1 MKILLVALLAMIGH
15 LTAPAQAGTSDWVSV
30 TGGAARVITSGPP
43 ENGAYRVGLEFSL
56 DPGWHTYW
64 RFPGEAGIPPQLDFS
79 ASENLAEADV
89 KYPVPSRYDDGFT
102 TSIVYE
108 EGVVLPI
115 LVRPVDPDL
124 PVTLRLSV
132 FFGICKDICVP
143 GDGAFEITLS
153 PEDAD
158 DRVAGLLISRDLK
171 LIPETVTPE
180 ASGIASIKSED
191 GDKGPVLRIE
201 AHVESPDDPD
211 LFAEGPQG
219 SYIGVPTY
227 RGREG
232 RKAVWTLS
240 TRGLA
245 RTGEGSTLTLL
256 LVDGENARESEHPLE
271 ADLLD

>member
-1 MKILLVALLAMIGH
+1 MKILLVALLAMAGH
-15 LTAPAQAGTSDWVSV
+15 MAAPAQAGTSDWVSV
-30 TGGAARVITSGPP
+30 TGGAARVISAGPP
-43 ENGAYRVGLEFSL
+43 ENGVYHAGLEFSL
-56 DPGWHTYW
+56 DQGWHTYW

-79 ASENLAEADV
+79 KSENLAEAAV

-115 LVRPVDPDL
+115 FVRPKDPEL

-143 GDGAFEITLS
+143 GDGTFELVLS
-153 PEDAD
+153 PEDAS
-158 DRVAGLLISRDLK
+158 DRVAGLLIKRDLE
-171 LIPETVTPE
+171 LIPETVAPE
-180 ASGIASIKSED
+180 ASGIASIRSEA

-201 AHVESPDDPD
+201 ADVDGPGDPD

-219 SYIGVPTY
+219 SYIGVPVFK
-227 RGREG
+227 GRENG
-232 RKAVWTLS
+232 KAVWTLS
-240 TRGLA
+240 TQGLA
-245 RTGEGSTLTLL
+245 RTDNGSSLTLL
-256 LVDGENARESEHPLE
+256 LVDGENARESEHPLK